1 MAAIRLRIA
10 GETGPRL
17 IPNYSSGMAQRFGYE
32 QIIRESQKQRVVQ
45 EIFQGDISAFVEGE
59 YEPSEDDP
67 FPPEDSSFD
76 PLIIIAC
83 VVSAPFLARQ
93 VNSLWRDVKE
103 PGGEVLDARSGKLRR
118 YRLPSLDRGTLV
130 ILTDEGRAV
139 YRLDQS
145 EEAMAALKAAL
156 DKLGG

>member
-1 MAAIRLRIA
+1 
-10 GETGPRL
+10 
-17 IPNYSSGMAQRFGYE
+17 MAQRFTYE

-45 EIFQGDISAFVEGE
+45 EIFQVGVSAFVEGE
-59 YEPSEDDP
+59 YKPSESDS

-76 PLIIIAC
+76 PLIVIAC
-83 VVSAPFLARQ
+83 VVSAPFLVRQ

-103 PGGEVLDARSGKLRR
+103 PGGEVLDARNGKLRR

-130 ILTDEGRAV
+130 ILTDEGKAV
-139 YRLDQS
+139 YRLDQG
-145 EEAMAALKAAL
+145 EEAMAALKTAL